1 MRFATHHR
9 RAHSHVMYL
18 RILTIAVVAFS
29 AGCSTPAQQPARKP
43 GFLERAWTSTRKGTS
58 AVWETTKSGA
68 DKGWHS
74 TKNLVSAPFSGS
86 KSKSTG
92 SKYRQLET
100 SIQIKP
106 DVIYVASTRSI
117 EATVL
122 VTNKAA
128 QSLQFNFPTSQ
139 HIEVVVKTEDGKVI
153 QRWSEDQ
160 RIEREASFVVINPN
174 ERLEYSTTVST
185 RNMKAGKTYV
195 IEASVPG
202 YDAVFA
208 RKVVVP
214 QG

>member
-1 MRFATHHR
+1 
-9 RAHSHVMYL
+9 MYL
-18 RILTIAVVAFS
+18 RILIIAVIAFS
-29 AGCSTPAQQPARKP
+29 AGCTTPAQQPARKP
-43 GFLERAWTSTRKGTS
+43 GFLERAWTSTRKGTN

-74 TKNLVSAPFSGS
+74 TKDLVTAPFS
-86 KSKSTG
+86 KSKSKNTG

-100 SIQIKP
+100 AIQIKP
-106 DVIYVASTRSI
+106 DVIHVSSTRSI

-139 HIEVVVKTEDGKVI
+139 HIEVLVKTEDGKVI
-153 QRWSEDQ
+153 QRWSDDQ
-160 RIEREASFVVINPN
+160 RIERESSFVVINPN

-185 RNMKAGKTYV
+185 RNMVAGKTYI
-195 IEASVPG
+195 IEATVPG
-202 YDAVFA
+202 YDAIFA

-214 QG
+214 QS